1 MYSIDFDKSIIKGLE
16 LVDINDVFPHE
27 KIISKKSST
36 LSSFL
41 KSFNDYIIISSILC
55 CSQSMVIIDGH
66 HRYFTLK
73 KLGFKKIP
81 VTKID
86 YQSSIIKTG
95 ENEKFSKQDI
105 INHAVTNNLMDPKS
119 TSHKIYCNKS
129 KKWEPIMLL
138 SSLFKIEVKTY
149 QDNQL

>member
-1 MYSIDFDKSIIKGLE
+1 MNRAMEQYYAKVLGEKAAKELHLKFIKSYE
-16 LVDINDVFPHE
+16 
-27 KIISKKSST
+27 SY
-36 LSSFL
+36 
-41 KSFNDYIIISSILC
+41 YIIASIVC
-55 CSQSMVIIDGH
+55 CHETLLVIDGH

-95 ENEKFSKQDI
+95 ESEKFSKQDI
-105 INHAVTNNLMDPKS
+105 INHALANNLMDPKS

-138 SSLFKIEVKTY
+138 SSSPMFISSCGVIKPSPVA
-149 QDNQL
+149 